1 MLAAS
6 RSSEI
11 GAPAPTRMNGG
22 VRTASIAS
30 RRRGN
35 REQETPRS
43 WDEGSR
49 GRTRREPDRRGP
61 EQRWPSERR
70 EGRDG
75 FNLFGGFERR

>member
-22 VRTASIAS
+22 VRTALIAS

-49 GRTRREPDRRGP
+49 GGTRREPDRRGP
-61 EQRWPSERR
+61 EQRWSSERR
-70 EGRDG
+70 EG
-75 FNLFGGFERR
+75 FNLFGGFECR